1 MVGPIVLLKLP
12 PTLLNI
18 DDRRAN
24 VTTTMLEESIS
35 VYCGVMPVG
44 FRSIKALHMGFQE
57 NVMYCIH
64 TLKSCGSYGNSALFL
79 QRSQYIGLHFYV
91 LKKTQ
96 NCMCSS

>member
-1 MVGPIVLLKLP
+1 MSLIHLPTTKIKGIGRWQGDHNWDFLKTFCFEVEKKKSYTMLFQIRIQKVFGPIVLLKLP

-44 FRSIKALHMGFQE
+44 LRS
-57 NVMYCIH
+57 
-64 TLKSCGSYGNSALFL
+64 
-79 QRSQYIGLHFYV
+79 
-91 LKKTQ
+91 
-96 NCMCSS
+96 

>member
-1 MVGPIVLLKLP
+1 MFEISPPNFRGTKVQMQIQKIFGLVVLLKLP

-57 NVMYCIH
+57 NVIYRVL
-64 TLKSCGSYGNSALFL
+64 TLKS
-79 QRSQYIGLHFYV
+79 SQ
-91 LKKTQ
+91 
-96 NCMCSS
+96 